1 MVKKLSL
8 CCKRGFTVI
17 ELITA
22 LALSSIVISS
32 VYYFWNFLN
41 KHVYIH
47 SRHAQVEQEAHR
59 AAQRIFSSINKS
71 SEIIEWDPKS
81 ITFIS
86 TSGDTNKYLYDG
98 DSLICNKSAIRFFN
112 KGLKVISFNLSDI
125 DENMINESQHLFL
138 EVSIVFLHNDRD
150 TITIEK
156 IIRSRKPKEESQSFW

>member
-41 KHVYIH
+41 KHVYTH

-59 AAQRIFSSINKS
+59 AAQQIFSSINKS
-71 SEIIEWDPKS
+71 SEIIEWDPQS

-86 TSGDTNKYLYDG
+86 TSGDTNKYLYDS
-98 DSLICNKSAIRFFN
+98 DSLRYNRSAMQFSN
-112 KGLKVISFNLSDI
+112 KGLKVYSFNLRDI

-138 EVSIVFLHNDRD
+138 ELSIVFLHNERD
-150 TITIEK
+150 TVTIEK
-156 IIRSRKPKEESQSFW
+156 IIRSTKPKEEAQSFW